1 MQNTYE
7 HSQQKYWVEI
17 KLFSSEI
24 NSVLAVLDEEKQ
36 KIKEMID
43 RLKRKNEYYRNIYEG
58 NNSALETQ

>member
-7 HSQQKYWVEI
+7 YSQQKYWVEI

-36 KIKEMID
+36 KIKEIID

-58 NNSALETQ
+58 NNSALATQ